1 MPKPDFVTD
10 DVCVAADWIKQGRV
24 LAYPTESVWGL
35 GCNPFDERAVKEL
48 LRLKSRAVD
57 KGLIVVTA
65 SDGLLQGFFGGLS
78 YCQQEEIMHSWRSA
92 PHERQATTWLFPI
105 PKDLLTPIPTWLTG
119 DKNSL
124 AVRVISHEKIA
135 KLCDVLKSQHAISY
149 GFLVSTSCN
158 PTALPPATDLMMAY
172 EYFGGK
178 VCYLKGEVLGYDKP
192 SQIIDVMT
200 GEVIR

>member
-1 MPKPDFVTD
+1 MLGFDGVTD
-10 DVCVAADWIKQGRV
+10 DVGVAASWIKQGKI

-35 GCNPFDERAVKEL
+35 GCNPFDEQAVRKL
-48 LRLKSRAVD
+48 LDLKSRAMD

-65 SDGLLQGFFGGLS
+65 SDGLLQDFFRGLP
-78 YCQQEEIMHSWRSA
+78 YHQQEKIMHSWRFA
-92 PHERQATTWLFPI
+92 YHKKQATTWLFPM
-105 PKDLLTPIPTWLTG
+105 PKDLLVPIPNWVTG

-124 AVRVISHEKIA
+124 AVRVISHKKTA
-135 KLCDVLKSQHAISY
+135 KLCDLLKSQHAIPY

-158 PTALPPATDLMMAY
+158 PATLPPATDLMMAY
-172 EYFGGK
+172 QYFGDQ

-200 GEVIR
+200 EEVMR